1 MIQSHG
7 EGWNLSVVRWGRL
20 VRRSGLVR
28 WGRLVDRLRGVFGG
42 RFVRRFMVIVF
53 GFSTVRNISNVATV
67 SINRVFH
74 SLDTAIRQQNM
85 VRSAGGI
92 TISGFILTKVKSSI
106 VILDGIVV
114 VVSGVSVF
122 VLGFMIG
129 WGGIVG
135 RGWVVGWGWL
145 VNGSGLVRSL
155 SHGSGSQAKSKK
167 GLELYFQNQK
177 LNRDVWDILEL
188 V

>member
-1 MIQSHG
+1 MNQSLG
-7 EGWNLSVVRWGRL
+7 EEWNLSVVRGSRL

-42 RFVRRFMVIVF
+42 RFVRRFVVIVF

-67 SINRVFH
+67 SIDRVFH

-114 VVSGVSVF
+114 VVSGVGIF
-122 VLGFMIG
+122 IFGFMVG
-129 WGGIVG
+129 WGGFVG
-135 RGWVVGWGWL
+135 RGRL
-145 VNGSGLVRSL
+145 V
-155 SHGSGSQAKSKK
+155 
-167 GLELYFQNQK
+167 
-177 LNRDVWDILEL
+177 
-188 V
+188 

>member
-1 MIQSHG
+1 M
-7 EGWNLSVVRWGRL
+7 V
-20 VRRSGLVR
+20 RSGLVR
-28 WGRLVDRLRGVFGG
+28 WGRLVSRGRVVLGG

-53 GFSTVRNISNVATV
+53 GLSAVGNISNITAV
-67 SINRVFH
+67 SIDSVFH
-74 SLDTAIRQQNM
+74 GLGTAIRQQNV
-85 VRSAGGI
+85 VRTVSGI

-129 WGGIVG
+129 WGGFVR

-155 SHGSGSQAKSKK
+155 SHGSGSQTKSKK
-167 GLELYFQNQK
+167 GLELDFQNQK
-177 LNRDVWDILEL
+177 LNR
-188 V
+188 